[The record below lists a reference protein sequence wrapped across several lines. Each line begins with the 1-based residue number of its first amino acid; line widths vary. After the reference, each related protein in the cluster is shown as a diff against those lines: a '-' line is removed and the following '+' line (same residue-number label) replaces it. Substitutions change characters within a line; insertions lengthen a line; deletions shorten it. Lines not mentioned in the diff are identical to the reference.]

1 MKAIRG
7 FIEPRVFGVCSF
19 FGDFFGIP
27 SYHIRLFFVY
37 ASFVTLGSPILIY
50 LGLAFLLNLHK
61 YMKSR
66 RSSVWDL

>member
-1 MKAIRG
+1 METIRAYL
-7 FIEPRVFGVCSF
+7 EPRVFGVCSF

-27 SYHIRLFFVY
+27 SYQIRLLFVY
-37 ASFVTLGSPILIY
+37 ASFVTLGSPVLIY

-61 YMKSR
+61 YIKRR